1 MDSLA
6 NHFGILVTV
15 GATFVIAIDCIRD
28 ARRLVSARNVF
39 ILAVMAWFL
48 LEAVILPKDLLA
60 FSQSEVDIATG
71 LIGLSLF
78 CFLIGYSQTRG
89 GIFDP
94 VFRRLV
100 RVDNQRVL
108 WFVFVAVCVIGFT
121 PLLIVAK
128 GDVTAIVRD
137 AITPSRRWSSIFARN
152 RYGGMKDAML
162 ELQMFLR
169 AAIPLAVA
177 ICFYP
182 RQSAGRRAISCLFLA
197 YMFAAAH
204 NSGTRSKVL
213 EVVLPILA
221 GIYWRLPSAVKRR
234 AIVFGLPPLLLLGFV
249 WSAASVIG
257 RNEGRVAWEE
267 AGDAEY
273 IGFEMFRELLY
284 IRDNVPARFDY
295 RYGNTYWVQIVNPI
309 PRFLWP
315 SKPIEDAG
323 LELAKMKGMIQD
335 GDAYLTVSP
344 GLIGEMYWNF
354 SIPGIA
360 FISLFLGYLAKSW
373 DRLRPMAEQSLMA
386 FCFFAAG
393 LAVIFLS
400 GRSVTASTLYGM
412 LALCV
417 AIMYFGRPKGR
428 RSTPPSMNAGF
439 QRIAATPFT
448 QTSNGDLSRPVANS

>member
-1 MDSLA
+1 MDSLT
-6 NHFGILVTV
+6 NHFGILATV
-15 GATFVIAIDCIRD
+15 VAVVVILIDCSKD

-39 ILAVMAWFL
+39 ILSIIAWFL
-48 LEAVILPKDLLA
+48 LEAVILPKDLLT
-60 FSQSEVDIATG
+60 FSQGEIDIATG

-78 CFLIGYSQTRG
+78 CFLIGYSQSKG

-100 RVDNQRVL
+100 RVDNQRIL

-137 AITPSRRWSSIFARN
+137 AFMPSRRWSSIFARN

-182 RQSAGRRAISCLFLA
+182 RQSAGRRAISCLFLI
-197 YMFAAAH
+197 YMFAAGY

-213 EVVLPILA
+213 EVVLPIFA
-221 GIYWRLPSAVKRR
+221 GIYWRLPSILKRR
-234 AIVFGLPPLLLLGFV
+234 AIVFGLPPLLALGFV

-267 AGDAEY
+267 AADADY
-273 IGFEMFRELLY
+273 VGFEMFRELLY
-284 IRDNVPARFDY
+284 IRANVPGRYDY
-295 RYGNTYWVQIVNPI
+295 RYGNTYLVQIVNPI

-315 SKPIEDAG
+315 GKPIEDAG

-354 SIPGIA
+354 GIPGIA
-360 FISLFLGYLAKSW
+360 VLSAFLGYLAKSW
-373 DRLRPMAEQSLMA
+373 DRLRPMAEQSLLA

-412 LALCV
+412 LALCL
-417 AIMYFGRPKGR
+417 AIVYFGRPKGR
-428 RSTPPSMNAGF
+428 RNAAPAMNPGLQSVSAMPDTNASPGG
-439 QRIAATPFT
+439 R
-448 QTSNGDLSRPVANS
+448 SRPAARS